1 MKKRIV
7 SLTAALVLLMSAP
20 FTVHAEEFS
29 GGDDWS
35 VTFDGKKMDST
46 FKSTD
51 IDDAIYQLQPGDSI
65 NIHLALENSSEEV
78 TNWYMSNEVLQSLED
93 SKSTAEGGAYSYIL
107 TYINPQ
113 GEQETLYS
121 SEAVGGETVN
131 QSGEGLH
138 QATDSLKDFFYLDQ
152 LESSEKAEVTLV
164 VKLEGETQGNSYQDT
179 LAKLQMN
186 FAVELTGSTSSVL
199 PNFQKFVKTGDD
211 TNILIFSLIA
221 LIGGMICVVAVIL
234 RIRGEQ
240 SKSQK
245 KEDRRFR

>member
-1 MKKRIV
+1 MKKRVI
-7 SLTAALVLLMSAP
+7 SFMAAMVLLVSAP
-20 FTVHAEEFS
+20 LTVHAEEYT
-29 GGDDWS
+29 GGDGWS
-35 VTFDGKKMDST
+35 VTFDGKKMNST

-65 NIHLALENSSEEV
+65 NIHLALENASQEA

-107 TYINPQ
+107 TYMNPQ

-152 LESSEKAEVTLV
+152 LESGEKAEVTLM

-186 FAVELTGSTSSVL
+186 FAVELTGSSSSVL

-211 TNILIFSLIA
+211 TPILIFSLIA
-221 LIGGMICVVAVIL
+221 LIGGILCVVAIVL
-234 RIRGEQ
+234 RMRREQ
-240 SKSQK
+240 SNSQK
-245 KEDRRFR
+245 VEEKR